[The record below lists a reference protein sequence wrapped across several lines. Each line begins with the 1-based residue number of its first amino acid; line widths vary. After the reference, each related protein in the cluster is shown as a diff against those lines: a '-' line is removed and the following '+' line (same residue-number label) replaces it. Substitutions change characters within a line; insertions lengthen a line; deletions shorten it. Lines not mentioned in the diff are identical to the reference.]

1 MIASDS
7 PARRIEFAA
16 PCPPWSTNQE
26 RSMHWTRRHSMSK
39 LWKEST
45 FWHARQAGWRG
56 LGPSIVTAS
65 IPFDVARRRDPH
77 NYSGTCL
84 KSIVDGLVL
93 AGCWPDDTSEWVRT
107 LEPLLTVGGVVVVEV
122 MER

>member
-1 MIASDS
+1 MIADQ
-7 PARRIEFAA
+7 AVRRLEFPP

-26 RSMHWTRRHSMSK
+26 RSMHWSTRHRMSK
-39 LWKEST
+39 LWKESA
-45 FWHARQAGWRG
+45 FWMAKKHGWRG
-56 LGPSIVTAS
+56 LAPSIVTAH

-77 NYSGTCL
+77 NYVGTCL

-107 LEPLLTVGGVVVVEV
+107 LEPLLVVGGLVVVEV
-122 MER
+122 TES